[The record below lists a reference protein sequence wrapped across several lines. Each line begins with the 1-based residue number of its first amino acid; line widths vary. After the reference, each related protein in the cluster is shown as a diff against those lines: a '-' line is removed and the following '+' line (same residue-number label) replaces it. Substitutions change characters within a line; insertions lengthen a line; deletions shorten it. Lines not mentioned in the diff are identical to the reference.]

1 MCGKLRA
8 GSASLLGWM
17 LRIHAHHT
25 PAKLKGV
32 PLTKTQSLQLKLL
45 VLTGDLRLLGS
56 TSDFVPS
63 WGPLT
68 AQHISSLC
76 PRETHQPS
84 TVAEESL
91 ASECKELLWNSGKK
105 EG

>member
-8 GSASLLGWM
+8 GSASLLGWV
-17 LRIHAHHT
+17 LRINAHHT

-32 PLTKTQSLQLKLL
+32 PLTKTQSFQLKLL
-45 VLTGDLRLLGS
+45 VLAGDLRLLGL
-56 TSDFVPS
+56 TSDLAPS

-76 PRETHQPS
+76 PRETHQRS
-84 TVAEESL
+84 TVAEGSL
-91 ASECKELLWNSGKK
+91 ASECKELLWTGGKR